1 MSEAASPPAGRS
13 GEHSHEPPLLE
24 IHGLS
29 FSYPSDDGQRVAL
42 HDVSLTLFPGQRLG
56 LYGPNGSGK
65 TTLFRCITGLET
77 AGTGEIRLHGTPIRT
92 EKDFRVLRRA
102 VGYVLQNADDQLF
115 FPTVLEDVAFGPL
128 NLGLAADEA
137 RARAEE
143 TLASLGLADYGQ
155 RLAHRLS
162 GGEKTLVALATVL
175 AMRPEAL
182 LLDEPTTG
190 LDADARQ
197 RLIDVLRELPTA
209 RIVISHD
216 WDFLEHVADE
226 TWGMDKGRLHS
237 GVPLQA
243 HTHRHAH
250 PLGEVPH
257 AHRHAGDSA
266 SRTPLS

>member
-1 MSEAASPPAGRS
+1 MPEAAQPILDVR
-13 GEHSHEPPLLE
+13 
-24 IHGLS
+24 GLS
-29 FSYPSDDGQRVAL
+29 FSYPSENGRRAAL
-42 HDVSLTLFPGQRLG
+42 RDVDLTLLPGQRLG

-77 AGTGEIRLHGTPIRT
+77 IGTGEIRLHGTPIRT
-92 EKDFRVLRRA
+92 EKDFRRLRRA

-115 FPTVLEDVAFGPL
+115 FPTVFEDVAFGPL
-128 NLGLAADEA
+128 NLGLDAEEA
-137 RARAEE
+137 RARAGE
-143 TLASLGLADYGQ
+143 TLAGLGLADYGQ

-197 RLIDVLRELPTA
+197 RIIDVLRELPTA

-216 WDFLEHVADE
+216 WDFLERVADE
-226 TWGMDKGRLHS
+226 IWGMDNGRLLT
-237 GVPLQA
+237 GIPLHA
-243 HTHRHAH
+243 HMHRHAH

-257 AHRHAGDSA
+257 AHPPVDDAAAPRS
-266 SRTPLS
+266 

>member
-1 MSEAASPPAGRS
+1 MPEAARPAAGRP
-13 GEHSHEPPLLE
+13 GETLREPPLLD
-24 IHGLS
+24 IRDLS
-29 FSYPSDDGQRVAL
+29 FSYPSDSGQRAAL
-42 HDVSLTLFPGQRLG
+42 RHVSLALFPGQRLG

-77 AGTGEIRLHGTPIRT
+77 AGTGEIRLHGTPVRT

-128 NLGLAADEA
+128 NLGLDAEQA
-137 RARAEE
+137 RARATE
-143 TLASLGLADYGQ
+143 TLTGLGLADYGR

-197 RLIDVLRELPTA
+197 RIIDVLRGLPTA

-216 WDFLEHVADE
+216 WDFLERVTDE
-226 TWGMDKGRLHS
+226 IWGMDKGRLHT
-237 GVPLQA
+237 GVPLRA

-257 AHRHAGDSA
+257 AHPPVGDTASA
-266 SRTPLS
+266 RRLS

>member
-1 MSEAASPPAGRS
+1 MSEAAC
-13 GEHSHEPPLLE
+13 PPLVRPEAPRREGPILD
-24 IHGLS
+24 IRHLS
-29 FSYPSDDGQRVAL
+29 FSYPADGGRRPAL

-77 AGTGEIRLHGTPIRT
+77 PGTGEIRLHGTPVRT
-92 EKDFRVLRRA
+92 EKDFRALRRA

-128 NLGLAADEA
+128 NLGLAPEEA
-137 RARAEE
+137 RARAGE
-143 TLASLGLADYGQ
+143 TLASLGLADYGP

-197 RLIDVLRELPTA
+197 RLIDVLGELPTA

-216 WDFLEHVADE
+216 WDFLERVAGE
-226 TWGMDKGRLHS
+226 IRGMDKGRLRT
-237 GVPLQA
+237 GVPLHA

-250 PLGEVPH
+250 PLGELPH
-257 AHRHAGDSA
+257 AHPPVGDA
-266 SRTPLS
+266 PSRPPLS

>member
-1 MSEAASPPAGRS
+1 MPDAA
-13 GEHSHEPPLLE
+13 PLLD
-24 IHGLS
+24 IRDLS
-29 FSYPSDDGQRVAL
+29 FAYAAGGVERVAL
-42 HDVSLTLFPGQRLG
+42 SHVSLSLAPGQRLG

-65 TTLFRCITGLET
+65 TTLFRCITGLE
-77 AGTGEIRLHGTPIRT
+77 APQEGEIFLHGAPIRT
-92 EKDFRVLRRA
+92 ERDFRVLRRA

-128 NLGLAADEA
+128 NLGLTGAEA
-137 RARAEE
+137 RVRAEE
-143 TLASLGLADYGQ
+143 TLASLGLADYAD

-190 LDADARQ
+190 LDADARE
-197 RLIDVLRELPTA
+197 RIINVLNGLSTA

-216 WDFLEHVADE
+216 WDFLERVADE
-226 TWGMDKGRLHS
+226 IWGMDKGVLRA
-237 GVPLQA
+237 GVPLHA

-250 PLGEVPH
+250 PLGEMPH
-257 AHRHAGDSA
+257 GH
-266 SRTPLS
+266 

>member
-1 MSEAASPPAGRS
+1 MSDAPAVPSPQEAPLLDIRDLSFAYAGDAAGR
-13 GEHSHEPPLLE
+13 P
-24 IHGLS
+24 
-29 FSYPSDDGQRVAL
+29 AL
-42 HDVSLTLFPGQRLG
+42 HHVSLTLAPGQRLG

-77 AGTGEIRLHGTPIRT
+77 PQQGGIFLHGAPVRT
-92 EKDFRVLRRA
+92 EKDFRNLRRA
-102 VGYVLQNADDQLF
+102 IGYVLQNADDQLF

-128 NLGLAADEA
+128 NLGLSAGEA

-143 TLASLGLADYGQ
+143 TLASLGLEGYAQ

-190 LDADARQ
+190 LDADARE
-197 RLIDVLRELPTA
+197 RIIGVLNGLSTA

-216 WDFLEHVADE
+216 WDFLERVADE
-226 TWGMDKGRLHS
+226 IWGMDKGTVIT
-237 GVPLQA
+237 GVPLMA

-250 PLGEVPH
+250 PLGQVPH
-257 AHRHAGDSA
+257 AHTA
-266 SRTPLS
+266 

>member
-1 MSEAASPPAGRS
+1 MPEAAPLLAIRDLCFAYAGGGAGR
-13 GEHSHEPPLLE
+13 P
-24 IHGLS
+24 
-29 FSYPSDDGQRVAL
+29 AL
-42 HDVSLTLFPGQRLG
+42 RDVCLTLRAGQRLG

-77 AGTGEIRLHGTPIRT
+77 PQKGEILLHGAPVRT
-92 EKDFRVLRRA
+92 EKEFRSLRRA

-128 NLGLAADEA
+128 NLGLSSGEA

-143 TLASLGLADYGQ
+143 TLASLGLAEYAE

-175 AMRPEAL
+175 AMQPEAL

-190 LDADARQ
+190 LDADARE
-197 RLIDVLRELPTA
+197 RIIGVLNGLSTA

-216 WDFLEHVADE
+216 WDFLERVADE
-226 TWGMDKGRLHS
+226 IWGMDKGVLRA
-237 GVPLQA
+237 GVPLHA

-250 PLGEVPH
+250 PLGEMPH
-257 AHRHAGDSA
+257 GH
-266 SRTPLS
+266 

>member
-1 MSEAASPPAGRS
+1 MPDAA
-13 GEHSHEPPLLE
+13 PLLD
-24 IHGLS
+24 IRDLS
-29 FSYPSDDGQRVAL
+29 FAYAAGGASRAAL
-42 HDVSLTLFPGQRLG
+42 HDVSLTLKAGQRLG

-77 AGTGEIRLHGTPIRT
+77 PQKGEIFLHGAPVRT
-92 EKDFRVLRRA
+92 EKDFRELRRA

-128 NLGLAADEA
+128 NLGLGNAEA

-143 TLASLGLADYGQ
+143 TLGSLGLADYAE

-190 LDADARQ
+190 LDADARE
-197 RLIDVLRELPTA
+197 RIIGVLNDLSTA

-216 WDFLEHVADE
+216 WDFLERVADE
-226 TWGMDKGRLHS
+226 IWGMDKGVLRT
-237 GVPLQA
+237 GVPLHA

-257 AHRHAGDSA
+257 GH
-266 SRTPLS
+266 

>member
-1 MSEAASPPAGRS
+1 MPDAA
-13 GEHSHEPPLLE
+13 PLLD
-24 IHGLS
+24 IRDLCFAYAGDGTRRAALS
-29 FSYPSDDGQRVAL
+29 HVHL
-42 HDVSLTLFPGQRLG
+42 SLAPGQRLG

-77 AGTGEIRLHGTPIRT
+77 PQQGEIFLHGAPVRT

-128 NLGLAADEA
+128 NLGLTSNDA

-143 TLASLGLADYGQ
+143 TLASLGLADYAG

-190 LDADARQ
+190 LDADARE
-197 RLIDVLRELPTA
+197 RIIGVLNGLDTA

-216 WDFLEHVADE
+216 WDFLERVADE
-226 TWGMDKGRLHS
+226 IWGMDKGVLRT
-237 GVPLQA
+237 GVPLEA

-257 AHRHAGDSA
+257 GH
-266 SRTPLS
+266 

>member
-1 MSEAASPPAGRS
+1 MPEAA
-13 GEHSHEPPLLE
+13 PLLD
-24 IHGLS
+24 IRDLS
-29 FSYPSDDGQRVAL
+29 FAYAAGGASRAAL
-42 HDVSLTLFPGQRLG
+42 HDVSLTLKAGQRLG

-77 AGTGEIRLHGTPIRT
+77 PQKGEIFLHGAPVRT
-92 EKDFRVLRRA
+92 EKDFRELRRA

-128 NLGLAADEA
+128 NLGLTSAEA
-137 RARAEE
+137 RVRAEE
-143 TLASLGLADYGQ
+143 TLTSLGLADYAD
-155 RLAHRLS
+155 RLAPRLS

-190 LDADARQ
+190 LDADARE
-197 RLIDVLRELPTA
+197 RIIGVLNGLPTA

-216 WDFLEHVADE
+216 WDFLERVADE
-226 TWGMDKGRLHS
+226 IWGMDKGILRT
-237 GVPLQA
+237 GVPLHA

-257 AHRHAGDSA
+257 GHDV
-266 SRTPLS
+266 

>member
-1 MSEAASPPAGRS
+1 MPDAA
-13 GEHSHEPPLLE
+13 PLLD
-24 IHGLS
+24 IRDLS
-29 FSYPSDDGQRVAL
+29 FAYAAGGAERVAL
-42 HDVSLTLFPGQRLG
+42 SHVSLSLAPGQRLG
-56 LYGPNGSGK
+56 LCGPNGSGK

-77 AGTGEIRLHGTPIRT
+77 PQHGEIFLHGAPVRT
-92 EKDFRVLRRA
+92 EQDFRALRRA

-128 NLGLAADEA
+128 NLGLAREEA
-137 RARAEE
+137 RARAQE
-143 TLASLGLADYGQ
+143 TLARLGLGDYGE

-190 LDADARQ
+190 LDEDAR
-197 RLIDVLRELPTA
+197 RRIIEVLNGLGTA

-216 WDFLEHVADE
+216 WDFLERVADVI
-226 TWGMDKGRLHS
+226 WGMEKGRLMT

-250 PLGEVPH
+250 PLGAVPH
-257 AHRHAGDSA
+257 AHGS
-266 SRTPLS
+266 

>member
-1 MSEAASPPAGRS
+1 MSEAACSPAARS
-13 GEHSHEPPLLE
+13 GDGPRESPLLD
-24 IHGLS
+24 IRGLS
-29 FSYPSDDGQRVAL
+29 FSYRCDGGRRAAL
-42 HDVSLTLFPGQRLG
+42 RDVSLTLFPGRRIG

-77 AGTGEIRLHGTPIRT
+77 AGSGEIRLHGTPIRT

-128 NLGLAADEA
+128 NLGLAPEEA
-137 RARAEE
+137 RARAGE
-143 TLASLGLADYGQ
+143 TLAGLGLADYGD

-162 GGEKTLVALATVL
+162 GGEKTLVALTTVL
-175 AMRPEAL
+175 VMRPEAL

-190 LDADARQ
+190 LDAEARQ

-216 WDFLEHVADE
+216 WDFLERVTDE
-226 TWGMDKGRLHS
+226 IWGMDKGRLHS

-257 AHRHAGDSA
+257 AHLHATGSP

>member
-1 MSEAASPPAGRS
+1 MPEGA
-13 GEHSHEPPLLE
+13 PLLD
-24 IHGLS
+24 IRDLC
-29 FSYPSDDGQRVAL
+29 FSYAAGGAQRCAL
-42 HDVSLTLFPGQRLG
+42 QHVSLTLAPGQRLG

-77 AGTGEIRLHGTPIRT
+77 PQQGEIFLNGAPVRT
-92 EKDFRVLRRA
+92 EQDFRELRRA

-128 NLGLAADEA
+128 NLGLSSGEA

-143 TLASLGLADYGQ
+143 TLASLGLAEYAE

-175 AMRPEAL
+175 AMQPEAL

-190 LDADARQ
+190 LDADARE
-197 RLIDVLRELPTA
+197 RIIGVLNGLSTA

-216 WDFLEHVADE
+216 WDFLERVADE
-226 TWGMDKGRLHS
+226 IWGMDKGVLRT
-237 GVPLQA
+237 GVPLEA

-250 PLGEVPH
+250 PLGQVPH
-257 AHRHAGDSA
+257 AHSG
-266 SRTPLS
+266 

>member
-1 MSEAASPPAGRS
+1 MPEAA
-13 GEHSHEPPLLE
+13 PLLD
-24 IHGLS
+24 IRDLS
-29 FSYPSDDGQRVAL
+29 FAYAAGGANRAAL
-42 HDVSLTLFPGQRLG
+42 HDVSLTLKAGQRLG

-77 AGTGEIRLHGTPIRT
+77 PQKGEIFLHGAPVRT
-92 EKDFRVLRRA
+92 EKDFRELRRA

-128 NLGLAADEA
+128 NLGLGNAEA

-143 TLASLGLADYGQ
+143 TLASLGLADYAE

-190 LDADARQ
+190 LDADARE
-197 RLIDVLRELPTA
+197 RIIGVLNDLSTA

-216 WDFLEHVADE
+216 WDFLERVADE
-226 TWGMDKGRLHS
+226 IWGMDKGVLRT
-237 GVPLQA
+237 GVPLHA

-257 AHRHAGDSA
+257 GH
-266 SRTPLS
+266 